1 MREGKK
7 TVYLDIF
14 HDFSENTMRSNNFF
28 WFKICNQ
35 VNKYYMV
42 WSGSVVP
49 FLSQVSIS
57 GLHSLY
63 ECCWVSIFWASV
75 IFLNNIKP
83 FYCYSYLLKI
93 SIMVL
98 TRSQYKNIS
107 KEELNQELTEINS
120 SFVNDINRKL
130 TNCLISL
137 TNLHQN
143 MINWYLHRKSILSCS
158 KRETIELKP
167 VPAEI
172 HEDVLKESIYKAL

>member
-1 MREGKK
+1 MKWVCGP
-7 TVYLDIF
+7 L
-14 HDFSENTMRSNNFF
+14 
-28 WFKICNQ
+28 FK
-35 VNKYYMV
+35 
-42 WSGSVVP
+42 
-49 FLSQVSIS
+49 S
-57 GLHSLY
+57 GLHIRSP
-63 ECCWVSIFWASV
+63 FSV
-75 IFLNNIKP
+75 WMLLSKHFLSFCHFLNNIKP
-83 FYCYSYLLKI
+83 FCCYSYLLKI

-98 TRSQYKNIS
+98 TQSQCRNIS

-158 KRETIELKP
+158 KTETIELKP

>member
-1 MREGKK
+1 
-7 TVYLDIF
+7 
-14 HDFSENTMRSNNFF
+14 
-28 WFKICNQ
+28 
-35 VNKYYMV
+35 
-42 WSGSVVP
+42 
-49 FLSQVSIS
+49 
-57 GLHSLY
+57 
-63 ECCWVSIFWASV
+63 
-75 IFLNNIKP
+75 
-83 FYCYSYLLKI
+83 
-93 SIMVL
+93 MVL

-130 TNCLISL
+130 TTCLISL